1 MLISDLYSA
10 FYGEDILSGED
21 VRTLEYTK
29 TRYMKLQADTSFI
42 KTCKA
47 ERLIST
53 FANIKFSL
61 KNNNYEVKQRIY
73 RMIMES
79 KSYRL
84 QLVSLWKADKL

>member
-53 FANIKFSL
+53 FANISL

>member
-53 FANIKFSL
+53 FANISL

-84 QLVSLWKADKL
+84 QLVSL